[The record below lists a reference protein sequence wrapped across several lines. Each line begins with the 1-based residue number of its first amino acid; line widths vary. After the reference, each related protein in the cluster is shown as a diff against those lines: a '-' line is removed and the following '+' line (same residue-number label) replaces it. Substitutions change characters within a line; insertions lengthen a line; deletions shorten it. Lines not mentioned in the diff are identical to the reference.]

1 MQTSAEP
8 KNLWLEVVA
17 STEAKKKRTKRN
29 FYRLHVNL
37 ADIKYAETIIKKTIV
52 YTFSLPRKKFSSR
65 YFEKKNRSWDFQA
78 RTFLL
83 DQKRAWKFLRFHNFS
98 KVHVLWTCKKC
109 LREKA
114 FVPVITNNV
123 HSPVKIADL
132 FDNHLISTINIY

>member
-65 YFEKKNRSWDFQA
+65 YFEKKKQILGFPG
-78 RTFLL
+78 T
-83 DQKRAWKFLRFHNFS
+83 
-98 KVHVLWTCKKC
+98 HVSSGPKKG
-109 LREKA
+109 LEV
-114 FVPVITNNV
+114 FEV
-123 HSPVKIADL
+123 S
-132 FDNHLISTINIY
+132 